1 MSQSIREKEEDTG
14 GLSTGCQDP
23 SEGRFPNTGTPGLVV
38 QDHPRVHWL
47 NLIKLEETTAKH
59 EP

>member
-1 MSQSIREKEEDTG
+1 MASAQGAKTQAKAGSQ
-14 GLSTGCQDP
+14 
-23 SEGRFPNTGTPGLVV
+23 TGTPGLVE
-38 QDHPRVHWL
+38 QGHPRVHWL